1 MTATKT
7 WLENADW
14 AECALVLVVDGLG
27 IGWTNHDDVAGLSA
41 AWLAAESALTEVKGG
56 LRVEGSIERRIELFD
71 AQIDP
76 SDLTFSILDHDDY
89 LAPLMFG
96 EGRTDIGRTYLTQSV
111 DCDDTTI
118 PCADITQFDLGTID
132 NVYCGLE
139 TFSVEN
145 YDDGANTLTVTRG
158 HHSIFSRIG
167 FNNFAWPHEV
177 PSNGGPHPEVTD
189 TPTNWLNRQVGL
201 YICHRVNGEWSAG
214 FPETVTND
222 AELLWAGR
230 IKHWAEDGT
239 GWITLDCTEI
249 TEMLQTTIGAR
260 LMSGR
265 LREGRFIA
273 ASEAGLRTYVAYLDP
288 PGGGTY
294 SNNVN
299 TSLTAIADQYVTHEQ
314 IVEAINAELSA
325 RFIEDPG
332 TYGPSTGRMWFQ
344 MNPVTSTY
352 EVIWQD
358 TSPGTTAKW
367 TVVLTVS
374 DTVWDMLGFGSNTLA
389 PHPHFKIVDN
399 AELDASKW
407 NRLQAPAPPWRF
419 RAPGGGTWSIGDDGL
434 STTTTESIIT
444 LDSFDNAFVP
454 QDRDR
459 LPPGLPADTD
469 GFLAFDDV
477 VIAVHQINA
486 YEFAYRDRFDG
497 LDKRSAGGLPDGAA
511 VDASSTGELKVRQV
525 WIEYGTL
532 LETMLRLVLSTGTEG
547 FNHATYDQLPAAMG
561 CGFPSSL
568 VDLGSFFLFGN
579 MPYLLFVKE
588 PTPLVKLLESAL
600 NLTGRQA
607 VWSSG

>member
-1 MTATKT
+1 MTATSD
-7 WLENADW
+7 WLRNSDW
-14 AECALVLVVDGLG
+14 SECALCLVADGLG
-27 IGWTNHDDVAGLSA
+27 VAWTNHDDTAGLTA
-41 AWLAAESALTEVKGG
+41 AWTAASGITVKGG

-96 EGRTDIGRTYLTQSV
+96 EGRTDIGRTYLARSL
-111 DCDDTTI
+111 DCEETRVYVSGIGQLPGLPT
-118 PCADITQFDLGTID
+118 L
-132 NVYCGLE
+132 YCGLE
-139 TFSVEN
+139 TMRPVSEALQNSWIVE
-145 YDDGANTLTVTRG
+145 RG
-158 HHSIFSRIG
+158 VNSIFPRLG
-167 FNNFAWPHEV
+167 FNNFAWPHDV

-189 TPTNWLNRQVGL
+189 TPTNWLNRQIGL

-273 ASEAGLRTYVAYLDP
+273 ASQAGLRTYVAYIDTAP
-288 PGGGTY
+288 TTY
-294 SNNVN
+294 TNNVT

-325 RFIEDPG
+325 RFGEDPG
-332 TYGPSTGRMWFQ
+332 TYGPSTGRMWIQ
-344 MNPVTSTY
+344 MNETTGTY

-358 TSPGTTAKW
+358 TSPGSTAKW

-374 DTVWDMLGFGSNTLA
+374 NTVWDMLGWGQNTQA
-389 PHPHFKIVDN
+389 PQPHFKVVDN
-399 AELDASKW
+399 TEIEASAW
-407 NRLQAPAPPWRF
+407 NAFRAPAPPWRF

-459 LPPGLPADTD
+459 LPPGFPADTD

-511 VDASSTGELKVRQV
+511 VDASSTRELKVRQV
-525 WIEYGTL
+525 WIEYSSIGKTMARL
-532 LETMLRLVLSTGTEG
+532 LLSTGTPG
-547 FNHATYDQLPAAMG
+547 FNHSTYDVLPQGMG
-561 CGFPSSL
+561 VGFPSSL
-568 VDLGSFFLFGN
+568 VDVASVLALGDL
-579 MPYLLFVKE
+579 P
-588 PTPLVKLLESAL
+588 
-600 NLTGRQA
+600 
-607 VWSSG
+607 